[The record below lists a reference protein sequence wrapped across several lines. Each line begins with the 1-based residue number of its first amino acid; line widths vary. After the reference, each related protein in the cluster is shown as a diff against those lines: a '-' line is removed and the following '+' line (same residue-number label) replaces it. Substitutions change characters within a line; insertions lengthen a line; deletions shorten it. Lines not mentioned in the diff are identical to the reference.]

1 MTLVGIKVELGG
13 NFTLAQFAVDEG
25 RRGGRITV
33 VAAVHHAHRACL
45 GVKLEYGVELYVNGV
60 AVAGIGASDTVGHR
74 VSDREG
80 TCEID
85 VAGLFIEIVN
95 WLVSR
100 SHRTRS
106 EQGREMGTRR
116 HRHNAD
122 LIGAEAALRR
132 LGADHS
138 HRALTVSPRALP
150 DR

>member
-13 NFTLAQFAVDEG
+13 NFTLAQFAIDESRRG
-25 RRGGRITV
+25 RRIRII
-33 VAAVHHAHRACL
+33 AAVHHAHRASL

-60 AVAGIGASDTVGHR
+60 AVAGIRASDTVGHR
-74 VSDREG
+74 ISDREG
-80 TCEID
+80 TCEIN
-85 VAGLFIEIVN
+85 VAGLFIEIIDR
-95 WLVSR
+95 LVR
-100 SHRTRS
+100 GRHRTRS
-106 EQGREMGTRR
+106 EQGREMGPRR

-122 LIGAEAALRR
+122 LVGTEAALRR